1 MEAPFIIAIVAI
13 VLGISYAAFEQWQKT
28 KRAEFASR
36 AGGDDGRLEALEA
49 RVRTLERIVTDKG
62 YQLED
67 EFRRLEKSA

>member
-1 MEAPFIIAIVAI
+1 MEAPFVVAIVAI
-13 VLGISYAAFEQWQKT
+13 VFGISFAAFEQWQKT
-28 KRAEFASR
+28 KRAEYASR
-36 AGGDDGRLEALEA
+36 AGGDDERIDALEA